1 MASDLEIVL
10 HESTKAYRDV
20 LDELAALNRL
30 SLASSAESISASTD
44 TLKASLEKAYQTHLV
59 VNQALTGSTE
69 ETTGPL
75 REWKD
80 LVMRVDEE
88 NRLLSGRF
96 RGIMSVIA
104 DELSRIKGGRVAMKG
119 YKPSRDTKGGRLK
132 STF

>member
-1 MASDLEIVL
+1 MSANLEIAL
-10 HESTKAYRDV
+10 RASMTAYREV
-20 LDELAALNRL
+20 LDAFAALKRL
-30 SLASSAESISASTD
+30 SLPSSAESIAASAG
-44 TLKASLEKAYQTHLV
+44 TLSARLEKAYQTHLV
-59 VNQALTGSTE
+59 VNQALAGSTE
-69 ETTGPL
+69 EATGPL
-75 REWKD
+75 LEWKD